1 MDYIHK
7 KPLSLKARIL
17 KIIARV
23 LNLNKIL
30 EKKLDSGNF
39 SGKWVPVPP
48 GFLHKEFSVKKNT
61 VHNRNVFTLAP
72 KNEFGSHFILYLHG
86 GAYVNNF
93 LKQHWDFVSKLIP
106 QTNASIILP
115 DYPLAPE
122 STYKDTLEMVFEVY
136 KDMLSSIDPK
146 NIIFMGDSAGAG
158 LALAMAQKM
167 KIDDIQQPKQII
179 LLSPWLDVSMSNPE
193 AKTIEK
199 RDVLLNIKSL
209 RMAARSYA
217 ANTDLKNY
225 LMSPIY
231 GSMSGLA
238 KNQYFYRNARC
249 IVS

>member
-1 MDYIHK
+1 
-7 KPLSLKARIL
+7 
-17 KIIARV
+17 
-23 LNLNKIL
+23 
-30 EKKLDSGNF
+30 
-39 SGKWVPVPP
+39 
-48 GFLHKEFSVKKNT
+48 VKKNT

-238 KNQYFYRNARC
+238 KISIFIGTHDVLYPDCLKIKKSLEEQGISFNFFEYPNLFHVWMVITGLKESKSALSQITKLINNMNDE
-249 IVS
+249 